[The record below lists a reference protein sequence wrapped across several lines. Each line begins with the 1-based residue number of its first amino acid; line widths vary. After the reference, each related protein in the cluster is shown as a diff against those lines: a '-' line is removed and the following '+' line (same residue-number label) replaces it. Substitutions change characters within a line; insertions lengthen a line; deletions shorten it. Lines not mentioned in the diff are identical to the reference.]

1 MYSNSQSSDF
11 QCKYLCQLITLPL
24 RCKRIIFYVCK
35 IASSV
40 QSLNHPLYL
49 FFRKQN
55 YIFMTNART
64 YKSSFKCLKK
74 EILLKFKMPL

>member
-1 MYSNSQSSDF
+1 MPINNFAIALQKDN
-11 QCKYLCQLITLPL
+11 
-24 RCKRIIFYVCK
+24 FYICK

-40 QSLNHPLYL
+40 QSSNHPLYL

-64 YKSSFKCLKK
+64 HKSSFKCLKK